1 MSVTIREDLGR
12 TNIGWGVCGF
22 TSTFYAMW
30 ALNPG
35 SHGALMNA
43 PKPFT
48 VLAEIKTYL
57 KILQAEGKTAALSSI
72 TGFTRSFGKP
82 YDKFTPDNYMARIDK
97 AVNLTDQQIEANE
110 LFGIAMPPQC
120 VADYAKRI
128 WGYDCAIKMGD
139 AGGDG
144 IIGVK
149 SSDYPTMTEYGGL
162 CHYMYRHNNRIYSWG
177 QSFGSVTEANAKY
190 TVIWTLHLK
199 R

>member
-1 MSVTIREDLGR
+1 MSATIRVDLGQA
-12 TNIGWGVCGF
+12 NAGWGVCGF

-43 PKPFT
+43 PRPFT
-48 VLAEIKTYL
+48 VLAEIKQYL
-57 KILQAEGKTAALSSI
+57 QMLLAEAKIRELTAI
-72 TGFTRSFGKP
+72 TEFTRSFGKP
-82 YDKFTPDNYMARIDK
+82 YDSFSIEDYIARIGD
-97 AVNLTDQQIEANE
+97 AAGMTDEQIAQNS

-120 VADYAKRI
+120 VGDYATRI
-128 WGYDCAIKMGD
+128 WGYKREIFLGD
-139 AGGDG
+139 SGRDG

-149 SSDYPTMTEYGGL
+149 SSAYPHMQEYGGL

-177 QSFGSVTEANAKY
+177 RSFGSVAEANPKY
-190 TVIWTLHLK
+190 TVIWTLHLS